1 MNRETLLLFALALL
15 VGGLGAIHVPINGS
29 LGVRLG
35 SSLVATLTF
44 YSVAL
49 TAIVALNL
57 LFFDRSAFV
66 KLSTVPVWTWLVPGL
81 ISVAVVGANTF
92 LIPKLGAVN
101 VFVVAIGAQ
110 VVVRTVLS
118 HFGLLNSPI
127 DPVTAPRLL
136 GALLVF
142 IGAVLVVRG

>member
-1 MNRETLLLFALALL
+1 MNRETALLFALALL

-44 YSVAL
+44 YTVAL
-49 TAIVALNL
+49 SAVVALNL
-57 LFFDRSAFV
+57 LFFERRAFV
-66 KLSTVPVWTWLVPGL
+66 RLTEVPVWTWLVPGL

-92 LIPKLGAVN
+92 LIPRLGAVN

-118 HFGLLNSPI
+118 HFGLLDSPV
-127 DPVTAPRLL
+127 DPVSAPRLI
-136 GALLVF
+136 GAVLVF
-142 IGAVLVVRG
+142 SGAVLVVRG